1 LGPSPIAVYSTIDS
15 FATGEANLLLHH
27 ATFRTC
33 DLEHARKY
41 IGGVFV
47 EHEVS
52 YLSHRHQ
59 LDFRHRQARLGTIAI
74 NSMQYGAGVTVIA
87 PPLGFYLLQ
96 FTLNGECSIQQ
107 DKQYVTLPTGSV
119 AIVNPYRSY
128 KKKWLPG
135 TRQLLLR
142 IDSQDIEH
150 EFRALTGNNEPARI
164 EFDLSPI
171 SDVTKI
177 GTLTSYVRMLCHE
190 LRNEKSHLAH
200 QPVSARMTS
209 GLVSILLATMRYN
222 KAQIVK
228 RPGCSA
234 APFFV
239 RRVERYIE
247 EHASDQISLSD
258 LVKVAGVSA
267 RTLQTSFSRF
277 RNMSPMSYL
286 RGVRLDLAYN
296 EFARAGRRRIFISD
310 VAYALGLGHLGRFA
324 RDYKA
329 RFGETPS
336 QTLRRGRMG

>member
-1 LGPSPIAVYSTIDS
+1 MDT
-15 FATGEANLLLHH
+15 FAPGEANLLLHH
-27 ATFRTC
+27 AAFRTR

-41 IGGVFV
+41 IGGVLV

-52 YLSHRHQ
+52 YLSHRNQ
-59 LDFRHRQARLGTIAI
+59 LDFRHRQIKLGTISI

-96 FTLNGECSIQQ
+96 FTLDGECCIQQ

-128 KKKWLPG
+128 KKTWLPG

-150 EFRALTGNNEPARI
+150 EFRAMTGRAEPARI

-171 SDVTKI
+171 SDLTKI
-177 GTLTSYVRMLCHE
+177 GALTSYVRMLCHE
-190 LRNEKSHLAH
+190 LSNEKSHIANWR
-200 QPVSARMTS
+200 VSARMAA
-209 GLVSILLATMRYN
+209 GLVSILLATMRYDE
-222 KAQIVK
+222 AQIVEGK
-228 RPGCSA
+228 SCSV
-234 APFFV
+234 APYFV

-247 EHASDQISLSD
+247 EHASDRISLSD
-258 LVKVAGVSA
+258 LVEVAGVSA
-267 RTLQTSFSRF
+267 RTLQTSFIRF

-286 RGVRLDLAYN
+286 RRIRLDLAYN
-296 EFARAGRRRIFISD
+296 ELARPGNRRISVSE
-310 VAYALGLGHLGRFA
+310 VAYVLGLGHLGRFA
-324 RDYKA
+324 RDYKL

-336 QTLRRGRMG
+336 QTLHRSRIK